1 MMKNTSVFML
11 FALLIP
17 VLASC
22 GQNTQPYST
31 GDAQALLDAGV
42 FDGDMVKVESFPSIL
57 YGIECEGVA
66 DCVSLRAANTAA
78 SYDEVT
84 VLILNDAET
93 AENVVKALWEIVE
106 SEIENAKSYCPAAV
120 PRLQAAVIERIDN
133 TVLFAVGDPDALPD
147 AVGSIH
153 K

>member
-1 MMKNTSVFML
+1 MRITSVFVL

-17 VLASC
+17 ALASC
-22 GQNTQPYST
+22 GQNTELYTT

-42 FDGDMVKVESFPSIL
+42 FDGDMVKVENFPSAL
-57 YGIECEGVA
+57 YGIESKSVA
-66 DCVSLRAANTAA
+66 DCVSFRAANTAA

-84 VLILNDAET
+84 VLILNDVGT
-93 AENVVKALWEIVE
+93 AENVVKALREIVE
-106 SEIENAKSYCPAAV
+106 SEIENAKSYCPSAV
-120 PRLQAAVIERIDN
+120 PHLQAAVIDRIGN

-147 AVGSIH
+147 AVGNLH

>member
-1 MMKNTSVFML
+1 MKITSVFML

-22 GQNTQPYST
+22 GQNTEPYTT

-42 FDGDMVKVESFPSIL
+42 FDGDMVKVEGFPSAL
-57 YGIECEGVA
+57 YGMDSEDVV
-66 DCVSLRAANTAA
+66 DCVSFRAANTAS

-84 VLILNDAET
+84 VLILDDAET
-93 AENVVKALWEIVE
+93 AENVVKALREVVE
-106 SEIENAKSYCPAAV
+106 SEIENAKAYCPAAV
-120 PRLQAAVIERIDN
+120 PRLQAAVIDRIGY
-133 TVLFAVGDPDALPD
+133 TVLFAVGDPDTLPD
-147 AVGSIH
+147 AVNSLH

>member
-1 MMKNTSVFML
+1 MRITSVFML

-22 GQNTQPYST
+22 GQNTELYTT

-42 FDGDMVKVESFPSIL
+42 FDGDMLKVESFPSTL
-57 YGIECEGVA
+57 YGADSEDVA
-66 DCVSLRAANTAA
+66 GCVSFRAASTAA

-84 VLILNDAET
+84 VLILYDAET
-93 AENVVKALWEIVE
+93 AENVVKALREIVE
-106 SEIENAKSYCPAAV
+106 SEIENAKSYCPSAV
-120 PRLQAAVIERIDN
+120 LRLQAAVIDRIGN
-133 TVLFAVGDPDALPD
+133 TVLFAVGDPVTLPD
-147 AVGSIH
+147 AVSSLH